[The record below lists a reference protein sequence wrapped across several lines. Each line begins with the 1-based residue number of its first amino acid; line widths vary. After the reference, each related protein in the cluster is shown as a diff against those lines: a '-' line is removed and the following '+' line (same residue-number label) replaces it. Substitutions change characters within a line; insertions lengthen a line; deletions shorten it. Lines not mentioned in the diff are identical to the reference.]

1 MTGGP
6 AGAAPVTGG
15 PAGPARRAEPRRA
28 VLAGPTRRAVLAA
41 AVAAAA
47 AGCVR
52 IPDSGAVHRRPR
64 ASAGAVAPE
73 IRTFPSPPVA
83 GAAPQAVAAGFLEA
97 CAVSG
102 PDYSTAR
109 SYLTTAAGERWDP
122 TVGLTVFSATSWR
135 GSGVLPPGA
144 LTTSVVLTGTWVGR
158 VDQAGTFTAAAAT
171 APYRVRLTLR
181 REDGQWRIG
190 NPPAGLLLSDD
201 DFAREYTAWQVLFVN
216 PAGTSTVPDAVYLP
230 DRGTDAAQ
238 LVQRLVAGP
247 SDWLAPAVRSAL
259 PGGTQLA
266 VAAVPVAEGV
276 ATVDL
281 TAPARDLDDTAR
293 VLLSAQVVTT
303 LRQLQPAVSAVSIV
317 SGGASLRPRQVPAD
331 QPVDSWDQYNPDVL
345 TAAGGDLTVLA
356 VQRGRPLLVRGE
368 PGSLS
373 EVRGV
378 TPELFTGGLPR
389 SIAVDPPTGRLAVV
403 RADGRAVVV
412 APAPGTAGAARRV
425 LSGTD
430 LSRPQ
435 FDRAGLVWAVDA
447 TGAVLVWD
455 GRGVRT
461 VAVDLRALQIASP
474 GPGLVP
480 GLGLVP
486 GTRVRR
492 LTLSRDGQ
500 RAAVVVGAGRAA
512 GTVLLMRVRRDG
524 PLRLDAPR
532 LVTTAYPVVHDVAWL
547 DADQLVLLA
556 RDATSTLQVVQL
568 RQDGSA
574 VQPLGTPPSGV
585 TVAAG
590 PGDRGIVVGGSD
602 GSLYVR
608 PIPLP
613 PRWTPVVAT
622 PTPAPSPSGRPAAA
636 VPSPTAPTALVPTAA
651 VPPALVPPSPVPSGP
666 VPNSGVPTGAAP
678 TIAPVQLA
686 APVYPG

>member
-6 AGAAPVTGG
+6 AGTAPVTGGPAGTAPVTGG
-15 PAGPARRAEPRRA
+15 PAGPA
-28 VLAGPTRRAVLAA
+28 RRAVLAA

-144 LTTSVVLTGTWVGR
+144 STTSVVLTGTWVGR

-181 REDGQWRIG
+181 REDGQWRIT

-425 LSGTD
+425 LSGSD
-430 LSRPQ
+430 LTRPQ

-474 GPGLVP
+474 GPGP
-480 GLGLVP
+480 GTGPVLVP

-524 PLRLDAPR
+524 ALRLDAPR

-636 VPSPTAPTALVPTAA
+636 VPSPTAPAALVPTAA
-651 VPPALVPPSPVPSGP
+651 VPPALVPPSPVLSGP

-678 TIAPVQLA
+678 TVAPVQLA